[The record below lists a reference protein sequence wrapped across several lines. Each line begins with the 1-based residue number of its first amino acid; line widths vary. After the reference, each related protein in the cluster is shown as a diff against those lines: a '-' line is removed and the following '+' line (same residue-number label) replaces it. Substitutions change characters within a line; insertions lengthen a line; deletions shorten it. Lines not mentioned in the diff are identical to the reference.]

1 MIARYPAHI
10 PVALFAVWT
19 GLARAGGPP
28 CPSGRPVAVCAEFV
42 NPYSYNAVQWA
53 ASCQLTETIYGD
65 VLVAYNAVTTLNAS
79 EPGW

>member
-1 MIARYPAHI
+1 MAAEYLVYI
-10 PVALFAVWT
+10 PLTVFAAWT
-19 GLARAGGPP
+19 RLAQAGGPP

-53 ASCQLTETIYGD
+53 ASCQLTETVYGD

-79 EPGW
+79 TPGW